1 MTVRAAYARLA
12 EHLRSNLPHHIPSWH
27 VADHVDF
34 DDRAQ
39 HLDDL
44 LAAVGIYALSVMQ
57 DTKSHANIRV
67 DTPNIIGAFEDLRGD
82 IVGELRNCADDLR
95 NGMGRAA

>member
-1 MTVRAAYARLA
+1 MTVRAAHARLA
-12 EHLRSNLPHHIPSWH
+12 EHLRTNLPHHIPNWH
-27 VADHVDF
+27 AADHVDF

-67 DTPNIIGAFEDLRGD
+67 DIPNIIGAFEDLRGD
-82 IVGELRNCADDLR
+82 TAGQLRNCADDLR